1 MQKIIALYLLVAL
14 NAAGM
19 ETLGG
24 CDHCFDDIPE
34 PAGGYV
40 PAPPLMACIPPTKE
54 TMKTARSDKHA
65 KLLATAHELINTK
78 KDLNAPNNTFT
89 NQILLHETAQHDS
102 FLDVTQLLLDHG
114 ANPNCTRKRL
124 DTEEKPLNEAAR
136 NVAPKTV
143 KELLARGAYPKDI
156 RLLHNICSFTLDSW
170 STKRRE
176 KQLLI
181 TQILLNAGVDPN
193 EQNEDGQTPLFY
205 LLCKFQGLDDLDAQE
220 HPLFLEHRQ
229 KLISLLLAKGIETNN
244 KDKENRT
251 AIEWINCREDLK
263 EQELVNFL
271 DQKIKEKTIK

>member
-1 MQKIIALYLLVAL
+1 MLLESKI
-14 NAAGM
+14 
-19 ETLGG
+19 LGG

-40 PAPPLMACIPPTKE
+40 PPPTINGLHTTHKRDNE
-54 TMKTARSDKHA
+54 NRKITAS
-65 KLLATAHELINTK
+65 KLLATANELINAK
-78 KDLNAPNNTFT
+78 KDLNAPYNTFT

-114 ANPNCTRKRL
+114 ASPNCTRKRL
-124 DTEEKPLNEAAR
+124 DTEENPLNEAAR
-136 NVAPKTV
+136 NVALKTV
-143 KELLARGAYPKDI
+143 KELLARGADPKDI
-156 RLLHNICSFTLDSW
+156 RLLHNICTFTLDSW

-181 TQILLNAGVDPN
+181 TQILLNANVDPN

-205 LLCKFQGLDDLDAQE
+205 LLCKFQGLDDLDVQE
-220 HPLFLEHRQ
+220 RPLFLEHRQ
-229 KLISLLLAKGIETNN
+229 KLISLLLAKGIETDK